1 MEPILL
7 LDKGFSPVCLPVD
20 GYFSLVWSL
29 RYQACGT
36 CTAVLPYADVRA
48 VLQDAEYLAYGTRC
62 GRIERCTAAD
72 NRVELSGQTLECLL
86 YDRLAAQKFEYT
98 GNVADAC
105 YSLVTAAC
113 ADMPLVIDRAGP
125 AFPETGTFRGEW
137 VPVGRLLHDML
148 APYGGSYT
156 VAYVPGETKCVFR
169 LTRGTDKSSA
179 GAVFSEDFGNIAHL
193 TLERDRGDLVDKLYV
208 TGNDG
213 TTVSVTRE
221 GAAVP
226 YREARI
232 TAKELDPADYE
243 VFADYTDALTARG
256 RAYLAENG
264 GEILRIDGSVE
275 TGGDDTLPC
284 ALGDLCTVVSPTMGY
299 TGTVRLTEM
308 EIVAENGVVRV
319 YPYFGGRRM
328 TVREAILGKGFAD
341 E

>member
-1 MEPILL
+1 MNPILL
-7 LDKGFSPVCLPVD
+7 LDKAFAPFCMPVD
-20 GYFSLVWSL
+20 GYSSVIWSL
-29 RYQACGT
+29 RYQDCGT
-36 CTAVLPYADVRA
+36 FTAVMPYADVRA
-48 VLQDAEYLAYGTRC
+48 VLHRAEYLAYGTHC
-62 GRIERCTAAD
+62 GRIDSYTAAE
-72 NRVELSGQTLECLL
+72 NRVELRGKTLECLL
-86 YDRLAAQKFEYT
+86 YDRLVAQKFEYT

-105 YSLVTAAC
+105 FRLVTAAC
-113 ADMPLVIDRAGP
+113 ADMPLVLDRAGA
-125 AFPETGTFRGEW
+125 AFAETDTFRGEW
-137 VPVGRLLHDML
+137 IPVGRLLHDML

-179 GAVFSEDFGNIAHL
+179 GAVFSEDFGNIARL
-193 TLERDRGDLVDKLYV
+193 TLERDRGALVDKLYV

-213 TTVSVTRE
+213 TTVSVIRE

-264 GEILRIDGSVE
+264 GEILRMDGAAEPGSAAE
-275 TGGDDTLPC
+275 EELPC
-284 ALGDLCTVVSPTMGY
+284 ALGDLCTVASPTMGY
-299 TGTVRLTEM
+299 TGTARLTEM

-319 YPYFGGRRM
+319 YPYFGDRRM
-328 TVREAILGKGFAD
+328 TIREAILGR
-341 E
+341 